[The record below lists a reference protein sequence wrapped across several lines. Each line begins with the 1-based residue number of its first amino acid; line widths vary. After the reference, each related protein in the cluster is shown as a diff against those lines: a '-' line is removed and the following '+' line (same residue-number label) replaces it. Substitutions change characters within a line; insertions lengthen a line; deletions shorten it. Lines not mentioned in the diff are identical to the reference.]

1 MGQLI
6 SSPSNNRN
14 NVQLTN
20 SLIRR
25 KFILTM
31 DVERAFR
38 CVDRGFYYTNDE
50 KHIAYRD
57 RAWQS
62 NEIHLS
68 APCVYATVL
77 ECLNISP
84 GQKFLN
90 IGSGI
95 GYLNTVVGFLLGKF
109 VLVKI
114 FIFEVLRFLCSFQKI

>member
-1 MGQLI
+1 MYATLKKMGQLI

-14 NVQLTN
+14 NIQLTN

-25 KFILTM
+25 EFILSM

-77 ECLNISP
+77 ECLKISP

-95 GYLNTVVGFLLGKF
+95 GYLNTVVGFLLGK
-109 VLVKI
+109 LV
-114 FIFEVLRFLCSFQKI
+114 SM